1 MPTRQRYYEQLDKL
15 QLHIKEMG
23 AHVVKALE
31 QAVRAYNAMDVR
43 LAQEIVDHDSMINR
57 LELDIDE
64 ECAILIAE
72 ESPVARDLRLILNAM
87 RTSHTLER
95 IADNAVHIAK
105 SALRLAGENT
115 IRTIA
120 GIRELADI
128 AVGMV
133 RSSLEV
139 FLSLDRARAE
149 EIGRRDSEVDSIYA
163 RVFQDCTAAMQQDS
177 SIISQSLTLL
187 FVCRRLERI
196 ADHATHICEGAIYVE
211 SGEYV
216 DLNL

>member
-1 MPTRQRYYEQLDKL
+1 MPTRQRYYEQLNKL
-15 QLHIKEMG
+15 QLRIMEMG

-31 QAVRAYNAMDVR
+31 QSIRALNTLDVR
-43 LAQEIVDHDSMINR
+43 LAEEIVDHDSQINR
-57 LELDIDE
+57 LELEIDE

-72 ESPVARDLRLILNAM
+72 ESPVARDLRMILNAM

-105 SALRLAGENT
+105 GALRLAGESQLCT
-115 IRTIA
+115 VA
-120 GIRELADI
+120 GIQQLAGI

-133 RSSLEV
+133 RNALDV
-139 FLSLDRARAE
+139 FISLDRARAE

-163 RVFQDCTAAMQQDS
+163 RAFQDCIVMMQQDS
-177 SIISQSLTLL
+177 SKIGQALTFLL
-187 FVCRRLERI
+187 VCRRLERI
-196 ADHATHICEGAIYVE
+196 ADHATHICEGAIFVE

>member
-120 GIRELADI
+120 GMRELADI

-149 EIGRRDSEVDSIYA
+149 EIGRRDTEVDSIYA

>member
-31 QAVRAYNAMDVR
+31 QAVRAYNALDVR

-120 GIRELADI
+120 GMRELADI

>member
-31 QAVRAYNAMDVR
+31 QAVRAYNVMDVR

-149 EIGRRDSEVDSIYA
+149 EIGRRDSEVDAIYA

>member
-120 GIRELADI
+120 GMRELADI

-149 EIGRRDSEVDSIYA
+149 EIGRRDSQVDSIYA
-163 RVFQDCTAAMQQDS
+163 RVFQDCTAAMKQDS
-177 SIISQSLTLL
+177 SMISQALTLL